1 MEILDAIETEVR
13 LPYPE
18 LADSIRE
25 VMQGRREGK
34 LDAPSRLVLSLPE
47 RGNLLVMPAGDDELA
62 ITKLVTV
69 HPGNAR
75 RELPTIQGEPVL
87 PEEVPEGIFVAAVG
101 LSIRR
106 WLSLRRGWWEA
117 SAW

>member
-1 MEILDAIETEVR
+1 MEILDARETEVR

-25 VMQGRREGK
+25 VMDGRREGN

-47 RGNLLVMPAGDDELA
+47 SGNLLVMPAADDELA

-69 HPGNAR
+69 HPGNAEH
-75 RELPTIQGEPVL
+75 ELPTIQGEV
-87 PEEVPEGIFVAAVG
+87 VVM
-101 LSIRR
+101 
-106 WLSLRRGWWEA
+106 EA
-117 SAW
+117 STGTRLGILDGAFQWLVQRIL